1 MKHLSSREFFA
12 HWDQA
17 RGKALAPDRA
27 DLAPEPVRHL
37 LADVFVLG
45 CETGDAYPFRIAG
58 TRVCAMAGRDLKS
71 VDFCELFEAA
81 GKAETADLL
90 GIVANDMLPTIAGL
104 TAQATDG
111 SSVPLELLL
120 LPFST
125 RAHTPTSLTGLLV
138 PFAEAPLPM
147 ASFRL
152 TSWRHIHPPRLISP
166 RTIRRLNTLRGL
178 TVYEGLR

>member
-1 MKHLSSREFFA
+1 MKHPSSREFFA

-17 RGKALAPDRA
+17 RGKAIAPDRS

-45 CETGDAYPFRIAG
+45 CDQTNGYPFRIAG
-58 TRVCAMAGRDLKS
+58 TRVCALAGRDLKS
-71 VDFCELFEAA
+71 FDFSDLFAA
-81 GKAETADLL
+81 DGRTEMTDLL
-90 GIVANDMLPTIAGL
+90 GIVANDMLPTIAGV
-104 TAQATDG
+104 TAIAANG
-111 SSVPLELLL
+111 NSVPLELLL

-125 RAHTPTSLTGLLV
+125 QAHTPTSLTGLLV
-138 PFAEAPLPM
+138 PFADAALPLT
-147 ASFRL
+147 SYRL

-166 RTIRRLNTLRGL
+166 RMIRRLNTLRGL

>member
-1 MKHLSSREFFA
+1 MKHPSSREFFA

-17 RGKALAPDRA
+17 RGKALAPDRS

-45 CETGDAYPFRIAG
+45 CEPAGEYPFRIAG
-58 TRVCAMAGRDLKS
+58 TRVCATAGRDLKS
-71 VDFCELFEAA
+71 IDFCELFEPAA
-81 GKAETADLL
+81 KAELADLL
-90 GIVANDMLPTIAGL
+90 GIVANDMLPTIAGI
-104 TAQATDG
+104 TAQAADA

-138 PFAEAPLPM
+138 PFADAALPLT
-147 ASFRL
+147 SFRL

>member
-1 MKHLSSREFFA
+1 MKHLSTREFFA

-17 RGKALAPDRA
+17 RGEALAPDRS
-27 DLAPEPVRHL
+27 DLTPEPVRHL

-45 CETGDAYPFRIAG
+45 CEPADAYPFRIAG

-71 VDFCELFEAA
+71 VDFSELFKAA
-81 GKAETADLL
+81 GKNEMIDLL
-90 GIVANDMLPTIAGL
+90 GIVANDMLPTIAGI
-104 TAQATDG
+104 TALAADG
-111 SSVPLELLL
+111 RSVPLELLL

-138 PFAEAPLPM
+138 PFADAPLPLT
-147 ASFRL
+147 AFEL

-178 TVYEGLR
+178 TVYEGLS